1 MSTSL
6 IYQNALIYEA
16 LMLVLYG
23 PGYFARYREIADLIP
38 EGGTVTDLCCGPA
51 TLYHRHLK
59 AKNVRY
65 TGLDINAR
73 FTEALSAKGGQG
85 MQWDMAQHK
94 PFPPADYLVMQASLY
109 HFLPDPRPVVERM
122 LAAAKRQVIIAEPV
136 RNLTDSPNPLL
147 AWMGRTFTNPGTGE
161 QAHRFNEMLLDRLFA
176 PYAHAGYVESS
187 RLIAGG
193 REKLYILR
201 P

>member
-6 IYQNALIYEA
+6 IYQNALLYEA

-38 EGGTVTDLCCGPA
+38 EGSTVTDLCCGPA

-73 FTEALSAKGGQG
+73 FTEDLSAKGGRG

-109 HFLPDPRPVVERM
+109 HFLPDPRPIVEYM
-122 LAAAKRQVIIAEPV
+122 LAAANRQVIIAEPV

-161 QAHRFNEMLLDRLFA
+161 QAHRFNESLLDRLFE